1 LAIRHAIHPLLQETI
16 TDSESENERKPP
28 SLKRKV
34 KPNAK
39 ADDGKVQAPVA

>member
-1 LAIRHAIHPLLQETI
+1 MIHPLLQETI

-34 KPNAK
+34 KPNTK
-39 ADDGKVQAPVA
+39 ADDGEVQAPVA